1 MDREGG
7 NKESRSL
14 SISPFSLHFL
24 FIFSFSLNFLTARL
38 AGWHNLCSPAGT
50 PNLYNVINGRP
61 LLKAIGGGG
70 GGEQELEGGVHLL
83 EVNFNGFTS

>member
-1 MDREGG
+1 MGVGGGLYYNLLQFWEG
-7 NKESRSL
+7 
-14 SISPFSLHFL
+14 F
-24 FIFSFSLNFLTARL
+24 TT
-38 AGWHNLCSPAGT
+38 GT

-83 EVNFNGFTS
+83 EVDFNGFTS